1 MPQVFW
7 KNVGAV
13 LSGTAV
19 AQLIPILSSLVLA
32 RLFVPAAYGGYAVWL
47 GIVLVV
53 AVMVTLRLEV
63 SLAVVKDGE
72 ERDQAFALVLVTILF
87 MGIIAACII
96 VPMWWLAVLPA
107 QINSPFLLFSALATA
122 LLVAAGDTWQSLA
135 AADGNYRALVGL
147 RIAQAL
153 LIAGGQFAAAAW
165 TRDVEALVVGH
176 MVGMLL
182 SLVIA
187 CRLLPVGLRISGGL
201 VPKVRRFWR
210 SYSRFPLFALPAD
223 TISTLS
229 AQLPLLLVASR
240 FGSDKAGIL
249 AMTFRVL
256 GAPLS
261 LLGRAVLDVFRR
273 HAAEAFRSK
282 GNCHQEYLSVL
293 KVLSAGSLAFV
304 IGTYVAGE
312 WFFAFAFG
320 EAWRFAGTL
329 AIWLAPLFALR
340 FVASPLSYTFYIV
353 GKQNIDLVWQIALLG
368 VVTMALMV
376 PIDFRSTILAYGYGY
391 SAMYLVYLGLSYEC
405 SKGRKR

>member
-13 LSGTAV
+13 LSGTAI
-19 AQLIPILSSLVLA
+19 AQLIPIMSSLVLA

-72 ERDQAFALVLVTILF
+72 ERDQAFALVLVTILL
-87 MGIIAACII
+87 MGIIATCII
-96 VPMWWLAVLPA
+96 ALLWWLAVLPA
-107 QINSPFLLFSALATA
+107 QISSPFLLFSALATA

-135 AADGNYRALVGL
+135 AADGNYRALVAL
-147 RIAQAL
+147 RIAQAI

-165 TRDVEALVVGH
+165 SRDVEALVIGH
-176 MVGMLL
+176 LAGVLL
-182 SLVIA
+182 SIA
-187 CRLLPVGLRISGGL
+187 VAGRLLPVGLRISGGL

-223 TISTLS
+223 AISALS

-249 AMTFRVL
+249 ALAFRVL
-256 GAPLS
+256 GAPIS

-282 GNCHQEYLSVL
+282 GNCHEEYLSVL
-293 KVLSAGSLAFV
+293 KLLGAGSLVFV
-304 IGTYVAGE
+304 IGIYIVGE
-312 WFFAFAFG
+312 WFFGFAFG
-320 EAWRFAGTL
+320 EVWRFAGTA
-329 AIWLAPLFALR
+329 AIWLTPLFALR
-340 FVASPLSYTFYIV
+340 FVASPLSYTFYIAD
-353 GKQNIDLVWQIALLG
+353 KQNIDLVWQIALLG
-368 VVTMALMV
+368 VVAVALTL
-376 PIDFRSTILAYGYGY
+376 PADFRSTILAYGYGY
-391 SAMYLVYLGLSYEC
+391 SAMYFVYLGLSHEC
-405 SKGRKR
+405 SKGQKR